1 MCEFHPKITV
11 IIPTR
16 ERCDVLRYSLQ
27 NVLAQNYPNLEV
39 IVSDNFSQDGTKNIV
54 EKFEDSRVRY
64 INTGSRLGMSQNW
77 EFALSHVTGGWVTVI
92 GDDDGLLPG
101 ALEKV
106 ALLIKKSGAKAIRS
120 ETCSYTWPDLTGKSF
135 GRLGIPIK
143 EGWEIRVSKT
153 WFRKVILGNA
163 DYPCLPMLYNGGFV
177 EFSVLLEIKERSG
190 SFIRSM
196 TPDVYFACA
205 ISSVLKEYVYSF
217 EPLAINGAS
226 KHSGG
231 TSVFTSKKLSADSP
245 GGKFLSEDNIPF
257 HEDLPL
263 DGLGAPPRSIQALL
277 FESYLQSQCL
287 RKNEALHKS
296 YQYQLSLILAHCGNF
311 KDEIYAWGRLFS
323 QKNGISFVAAQSL
336 SSFLRRRYIFLTK
349 VRAIRRTFSTFTVG
363 GAYVPLKNVY
373 EASIAA
379 SVIAATKPNLIRNVF
394 TRVVHAIEKKV
405 GL

>member
-1 MCEFHPKITV
+1 MSEFHPKITV

-27 NVLAQNYPNLEV
+27 NVLAQDYSNFEV

-64 INTGSRLGMSQNW
+64 INTGSRVGMSQNW
-77 EFALSHVTGGWVTVI
+77 EFALSHVTDGWVTVI

-106 ALLIKKSGAKAIRS
+106 ALLIKKTGAKAIRS
-120 ETCSYTWPDLTGKSF
+120 ETCSYTWPDLTGKPF

-143 EGWEIRVSKT
+143 KGWEIRASKT
-153 WFRKVILGNA
+153 WLRKVILGNA
-163 DYPCLPMLYNGGFV
+163 DYTSLPMLYNGGFV
-177 EFSVLLEIKERSG
+177 EFSVLMEIKKRSG

-263 DGLGAPPRSIQALL
+263 DGLGAPPRSIQALV
-277 FESYLQSQCL
+277 FESYLQSECL
-287 RKNEALHKS
+287 RREDLHKS

-323 QKNGISFVAAQSL
+323 SKNGISFGSADGL
-336 SSFLRRRYIFLTK
+336 SSYLRRRHIFITR
-349 VRAIRRTFSTFTVG
+349 VRSIRRIFSTFAVG
-363 GAYVPLKNVY
+363 DTYVPLKNVY
-373 EASIAA
+373 EASVAA
-379 SVIAATKPNLIRNVF
+379 SVVAATKPSLIRNVF
-394 TRVVHAIEKKV
+394 TRAVHAMKKRAR
-405 GL
+405 L